1 MRITFMPSFCDLP
14 KAVPRMP
21 FVLALF
27 NLGGATGEDAWTC
40 TVGLDG
46 GGEERSVVVV
56 LPGDRGIIWVGC
68 VTY

>member
-1 MRITFMPSFCDLP
+1 
-14 KAVPRMP
+14 MP

-56 LPGDRGIIWVGC
+56 LPGDRGIICVGC